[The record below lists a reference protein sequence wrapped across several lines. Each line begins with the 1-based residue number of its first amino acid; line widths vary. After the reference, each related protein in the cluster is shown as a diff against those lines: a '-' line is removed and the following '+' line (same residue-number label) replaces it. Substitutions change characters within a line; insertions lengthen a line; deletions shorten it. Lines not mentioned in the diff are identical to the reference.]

1 MRKNDLSF
9 KMSLSRPVRLVTWIS
24 SAAILLGVAVCAYTA
39 AVVEGG
45 GWVFWLIA
53 ACMLLIPLYFAFR
66 CPRDITLDE
75 EALSVRQCVGG
86 VSIPYRDI
94 AEVEP
99 ISRYSS
105 LRLCASGGFF
115 GFTGLFWSN
124 ELGKHTVVAGN
135 LKSPFLVALKS
146 GKKYVFNCDA
156 SDKLLSSLRMRL
168 PVS

>member
-1 MRKNDLSF
+1 MRRNDLSF
-9 KMSLSRPVRLVTWIS
+9 KMSLSRPVRVVTWIS
-24 SAAILLGVAVCAYTA
+24 SALILLGVAVCAYTA
-39 AVVEGG
+39 AVVESG

-53 ACMLLIPLYFAFR
+53 ACLLFCPLYFVFR

-75 EALSVRQCVGG
+75 EALSVRQYVGG

-99 ISRYSS
+99 ISRYSG

-115 GFTGLFWSN
+115 G
-124 ELGKHTVVAGN
+124 HTVVAGN

-168 PVS
+168 PVP

>member
-24 SAAILLGVAVCAYTA
+24 SAAILLGVVVCAYTA
-39 AVVEGG
+39 AVVESG

-66 CPRDITLDE
+66 CPRDITLE
-75 EALSVRQCVGG
+75 EGALSVRQYVGG

-99 ISRYSS
+99 ISRYSG

-115 GFTGLFWSN
+115 GFTGLFWSG
-124 ELGKHTVVAGN
+124 ELGKHYRCGGQ
-135 LKSPFLVALKS
+135 PE
-146 GKKYVFNCDA
+146 
-156 SDKLLSSLRMRL
+156 
-168 PVS
+168 VSFPGGVEIGQEVCLQL

>member
-1 MRKNDLSF
+1 
-9 KMSLSRPVRLVTWIS
+9 MSLSRPVRVVTWIS
-24 SAAILLGVAVCAYTA
+24 SALILLGVAVCAYTA
-39 AVVEGG
+39 AVVESGG
-45 GWVFWLIA
+45 
-53 ACMLLIPLYFAFR
+53 IPLYFAFR

-86 VSIPYRDI
+86 VFIPYRDI

-99 ISRYSS
+99 ISRYSG

-124 ELGKHTVVAGN
+124 ELGKHIVVAGN

-168 PVS
+168 PVP

>member
-53 ACMLLIPLYFAFR
+53 ACMLLIP
-66 CPRDITLDE
+66 
-75 EALSVRQCVGG
+75 VGG

-99 ISRYSS
+99 ISRYSG

-115 GFTGLFWSN
+115 GFTGLFGSS